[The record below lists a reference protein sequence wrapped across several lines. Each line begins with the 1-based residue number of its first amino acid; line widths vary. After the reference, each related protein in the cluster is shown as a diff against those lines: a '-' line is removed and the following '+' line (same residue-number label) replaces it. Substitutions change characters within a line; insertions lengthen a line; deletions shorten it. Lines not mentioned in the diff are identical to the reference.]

1 MVRIPCHGASGK
13 HFGGV
18 YGEAAR
24 VSSNEYHIAL
34 GPNGKKVT
42 VQ

>member
-1 MVRIPCHGASGK
+1 MD
-13 HFGGV
+13 FGGV

-24 VSSNEYHIAL
+24 VSFEEYRIAL
-34 GPNGKKVT
+34 GPNGKKIA